1 MLYQKNS
8 TNAKNQSVV
17 MKLVWL
23 ISQGISRFSQI
34 HKK

>member
-1 MLYQKNS
+1 MFYQKNS

-17 MKLVWL
+17 MKLVSL